1 MKRGAEATEAKTRQQ
16 LAKEF
21 VDTWTQPDKGK
32 EDADRQTF
40 WNDLLHRVYGIVNYY
55 DYVTY
60 EKDVRV
66 KDSMGKITTKRID
79 GYIPSTRTMIEQ
91 KGRGRA
97 LDKPEPQSDGVM
109 LTPYEQAKRYANF
122 LPNSEQPR
130 WIIVSNFD
138 QIDIHDMDHPLDDPK
153 TIMLT
158 ELPKHFKD
166 LEFMVDIHKQQIIN
180 EEQVSFKAG
189 ELVAKIYNELAKAY
203 AEHADLSNTHIQRSL
218 NVLIVRLVFLL
229 YVDDTQ
235 LFGNEDMFQAFLERR
250 EPRDIRRDLINL
262 FEVLNTPLNERDPF
276 MDEEFAAF
284 PYVNGGMFAN
294 EDIVVPQFT
303 QELRD
308 LILDDASRGFNWSG
322 ISPTIFGAVFES
334 TLNPETRR
342 SGGMHYTS
350 VENIHKVIDPL
361 FLNDLRSELNKIQNM
376 SVVSQ
381 RREAAE
387 KFRDKIGHLKFFDP
401 ACGSGNFLT
410 ETYLS
415 LRHMEDEV
423 IRIIQGE
430 NTSLLLGGFKVSIT
444 NFYGIEINDFAV
456 SVAKTAMWIAEAQTM
471 QQSQNIGVYTDK
483 DFFPLTTNTGIHEGN
498 ALRMDWTQIVKPYEC
513 NYIMGNP
520 PFIGARVMNKAQK
533 DDLKNIWGTAK
544 GIGDMD
550 YVSGWYIK
558 SALYMKNTT
567 IDAAFVSTNSISQGV
582 EVAIIWK
589 PIFDLGININFA
601 YRSFVW
607 DNEATNKAKV
617 HCVII
622 GFSYKNYSN
631 KRIFDSD
638 NKEQEVNYINPYL
651 LNAPTVFI
659 KRRVK
664 PLSSNVKKIF
674 LGSQPLDDGQLVL
687 SKDEKDN
694 LVKKYPN
701 LKKWI
706 RPYMMGK
713 DFINRQPRYCLW
725 LVGLDPKS
733 VRSNTEIIKRI
744 QHVKEFREQS
754 KRRSTQKAAQIP
766 SLFAERNYSDSN
778 YIFCAMLYVLKNG
791 CTWRDLPADYPKW
804 STVYYY
810 WMSWSKAPTPDKPA
824 LLTQVLKKLSL
835 IDD

>member
-824 LLTQVLKKLSL
+824 LLTQV
-835 IDD
+835 

>member
-250 EPRDIRRDLINL
+250 EPRDIRLDLINL

>member
-471 QQSQNIGVYTDK
+471 QQSHNIGVYTDK

>member
-1 MKRGAEATEAKTRQQ
+1 MKRGVEATEAKTRQQ

-138 QIDIHDMDHPLDDPK
+138 QIDIHDMDHPLDEPK

-203 AEHADLSNTHIQRSL
+203 AEHADLSDTHIQRSL

-250 EPRDIRRDLINL
+250 EPRDIRRDLISL

-824 LLTQVLKKLSL
+824 LLTQV
-835 IDD
+835 

>member
-430 NTSLLLGGFKVSIT
+430 NTSLLLGGFKV
-444 NFYGIEINDFAV
+444 
-456 SVAKTAMWIAEAQTM
+456 
-471 QQSQNIGVYTDK
+471 
-483 DFFPLTTNTGIHEGN
+483 
-498 ALRMDWTQIVKPYEC
+498 
-513 NYIMGNP
+513 
-520 PFIGARVMNKAQK
+520 
-533 DDLKNIWGTAK
+533 
-544 GIGDMD
+544 
-550 YVSGWYIK
+550 
-558 SALYMKNTT
+558 
-567 IDAAFVSTNSISQGV
+567 
-582 EVAIIWK
+582 
-589 PIFDLGININFA
+589 
-601 YRSFVW
+601 
-607 DNEATNKAKV
+607 
-617 HCVII
+617 
-622 GFSYKNYSN
+622 
-631 KRIFDSD
+631 
-638 NKEQEVNYINPYL
+638 
-651 LNAPTVFI
+651 
-659 KRRVK
+659 
-664 PLSSNVKKIF
+664 
-674 LGSQPLDDGQLVL
+674 
-687 SKDEKDN
+687 
-694 LVKKYPN
+694 
-701 LKKWI
+701 
-706 RPYMMGK
+706 
-713 DFINRQPRYCLW
+713 
-725 LVGLDPKS
+725 
-733 VRSNTEIIKRI
+733 
-744 QHVKEFREQS
+744 
-754 KRRSTQKAAQIP
+754 
-766 SLFAERNYSDSN
+766 
-778 YIFCAMLYVLKNG
+778 
-791 CTWRDLPADYPKW
+791 
-804 STVYYY
+804 
-810 WMSWSKAPTPDKPA
+810 
-824 LLTQVLKKLSL
+824 
-835 IDD
+835 